1 MSSIFNAEGS
11 VKATA
16 NAPNPVP
23 NRPNSFAGATGSVT
37 AQNAYRAVFKSSGLE
52 AKVGALSALFGM
64 AGALLL
70 AMPSFPAWGFAAFL
84 VSNLGWLLFSAA
96 NRHWTLFVQQLVF
109 LACSLLGLWN
119 WWLAPLL
126 AGGA

>member
-1 MSSIFNAEGS
+1 M
-11 VKATA
+11 K
-16 NAPNPVP
+16 
-23 NRPNSFAGATGSVT
+23 
-37 AQNAYRAVFKSSGLE
+37 NAYSTVSTLQGLYTV
-52 AKVGALSALFGM
+52 VGALSALFGM

-70 AMPSFPAWGFAAFL
+70 ALPSFPAWGFGAFL
-84 VSNLGWLLFSAA
+84 VSNLGWLVFSVA

-109 LACSLLGLWN
+109 MACSLLGLWN

>member
-1 MSSIFNAEGS
+1 MSGLFNAPGS
-11 VKATA
+11 AEATA
-16 NAPNPVP
+16 NAANPVP
-23 NRPNSFAGATGSVT
+23 NHPNSFAGATGSDT
-37 AQNAYRAVFKSSGLE
+37 AQNACRAVLKSSGLE
-52 AKVGALSALFGM
+52 ATVGAVSAFFGM
-64 AGALLL
+64 TGALLL

-84 VSNLGWLLFSAA
+84 VSNLGWLVFSAA

-126 AGGA
+126 AGA